1 MRIRDVLAVGAD
13 TVATACPF
21 CLQMLED
28 ALRTSELEEAP
39 EVLDL
44 VELLERA
51 VMPPAIEVEAASV
64 PEVGAVAGAPPFSA
78 VGSRQGG
85 RESAAGGT

>member
-1 MRIRDVLAVGAD
+1 MRIADALAVGAD
-13 TVATACPF
+13 TVVTACPF

-28 ALRTSELEEAP
+28 AANALGMEEPP

-51 VMPPAIEVEAASV
+51 VTQPATLEEPPPGLE
-64 PEVGAVAGAPPFSA
+64 AGAAIGDRSLTA
-78 VGSRQGG
+78 VGSR
-85 RESAAGGT
+85 